1 MERRPGR
8 SHRPVWGAIVALT
21 AAMAL
26 VACSSGSSS
35 STPQSLPP
43 ANTSGG
49 SASSCPFSGTTAATQ
64 GHGTAT
70 AVISSV
76 TPSKSGCID
85 DVTAKFSAGPP
96 SWTVGYA
103 SGPFVDAKTGQAVTV
118 PGPVTLV
125 VTLAGTTYPGLGATP
140 ATVKPT
146 GLDYV
151 TNVTVITGTGGSLE
165 WIVSLPSQ
173 LPYATS
179 MSTVPAN
186 LVLSIG

>member
-1 MERRPGR
+1 M
-8 SHRPVWGAIVALT
+8 VVA
-21 AAMAL
+21 AAVLL
-26 VACSSGSSS
+26 VACSGGTS
-35 STPQSLPP
+35 STTPESLPP

-49 SASSCPFSGTTAATQ
+49 GGASSCPFSGTTTPTH
-64 GHGTAT
+64 GSGTAT

-85 DVTAKFSAGPP
+85 DVTATFSSGPP
-96 SWTVGYA
+96 TWTVGYA
-103 SGPFVDAKTGQAVTV
+103 SGPFVDAKTGKAVAV

-140 ATVKPT
+140 TTVKPT

-173 LPYATS
+173 MQYATS
-179 MSTVPAN
+179 QSTVPAN
-186 LVLSIG
+186 FVLSIG